1 MIHFDRCL
9 LPISSLR
16 WGNHMSGEQAEH
28 NVHAIREF
36 LLSQVVDLLG
46 VPRDSVDRSAPLHR
60 YGMDSLKS
68 MRLVTALAEF
78 LARPVPATLLWD
90 HPTLEDLS
98 VALARGLQDEGHT
111 SVATTPRRAANAAPP
126 EPLALVGIGC
136 RLPGAADPAAF
147 WRLLVNR
154 DDAVRPVPQRRR
166 DLLGGTEIDDSSFR
180 WGGFLDDV
188 DLFDPLFF
196 GISPREA
203 RVIDPQ
209 QRLVL
214 ELAWEALED
223 AGIAPGNL
231 AGSDTGVFV
240 GASWSDY
247 SALAHQAAPHLEI
260 GPHVATG
267 MHDSIIANRVSY
279 ALGLQGPSLAVD
291 TACSSSLVAVHL
303 ACQSLWSGESDLALA
318 GGVTLN
324 LFGPHYLAMNEIGA
338 LSPDGRCKAFDAR
351 ADGMVRGEGAAL
363 VVVAPLRVALERGLP
378 VYCLIRGSAVNND
391 GLSNGLTAPNP
402 GAQEALLRSAYQRAG
417 LSPWLVDYVECHGT
431 GTPLGD
437 PIEAKAL
444 GAVLGRD
451 REPGDEL
458 RIGSV
463 KTNIGHLEPAA
474 GIAGL
479 AKVALAIRN
488 GVLPASLHYNRP
500 NPQVPF
506 AEGHLR
512 VQDATT
518 TWHRRSKLRRAGVS
532 AFGFG
537 GTNCHLVAEELP
549 QPEAALL
556 LLAADSEQDLAN
568 QVAVLR
574 ATLADGQTDLAMACR
589 QALDTLG
596 AGRFRLS
603 AAARTTT
610 ELRAQLDAYASG
622 QSWPGLSTGNDAV
635 RRPRVA
641 FLCSGTGSQWF
652 GMCRQLLASMPA
664 FRRSLVRAAER
675 IEHVLGFSVLDRL
688 FDDEPRA
695 RLDDMEVVQPM
706 LFCVQVALA
715 DAWRSLGVEPD
726 LVIGQSVGEFA
737 AAHLAGALSLE
748 DAALVAATHARHVQ
762 RLAVGQGH
770 SLVVAAAPDTVAGQL
785 AAVEGSLTLAG
796 RLGPASTLVSG
807 DPTAI
812 SALTDR
818 FAEANIACH
827 RVRMGYAAHSPLM
840 DPVLS
845 PLRSEI
851 NGIVPRPAQLTMIST
866 VTGKEVDG
874 ESLGPDYWLN
884 NVRQESRLTAALDT
898 MAAYDIDVV
907 VELSPHPVLLKGVR
921 ESLDGER
928 KRPTRCLAS
937 LQRGTDDAWS
947 MLASLGDLHT
957 AGQEV
962 AAGSFLYAPRGR
974 HAEPRVAI
982 SPAIA
987 QAAETP
993 LSLLPIT
1000 AHSAEAL
1007 RDTCRGLS
1015 NQVERDPTLW
1025 VPDLAYTLATRRT
1038 PHSHRLALV
1047 VCDRNDL
1054 LDRLAQI
1061 TAGKSCPGTVAGTVA
1076 GGGARRIA
1084 FVFSGAGTHWIGM
1097 GRALMSQHAGFR
1109 ASMHE
1114 CDAVFRELVGWSVIE
1129 EISLPAERSRLDEF
1143 EIQQPVLFTLQ
1154 VSLARLWMELGV
1166 KPEAFVGHS
1175 LGEVAA
1181 ACVAG
1186 GLSLRDAARVAVA
1199 RSDLM
1204 QNHAAQGAM
1213 TAVEAGPKELAPFL
1227 VPYGG
1232 RVVIAAINS
1241 PTSSTVSGPS
1251 EEIRALETVLGRAGI
1266 SSRTL
1271 RIDRAAHG
1279 PDMDPLLAPLREAL
1293 TDIEPQVFQ
1302 ARLHSTAL
1310 DGVIDPVVDAD
1321 YWAQNLR
1328 NQVRFAPTVA
1338 ALASTG
1344 VDTFIEIGPHV
1355 TLRGAIEEATQAQE
1369 FPVVVIDSM
1378 RRGQDDNHTLLDGAA
1393 SLFVCGVSL
1402 SFEALFSSNAQVV
1415 ETPLVSWQR
1424 NPYWLDG
1431 VPDHQP
1437 HPPVAPAAAVVAARP
1452 AGAPNESVAAP
1463 TAEAAIVA
1471 EIAEVLGISVDIL
1484 AQDARLQDFGLDS
1497 MLAIRLSSKVN
1508 ARFGCHVSLVEFLK
1522 NWTVGELTA
1531 RIVELAGS
1539 GASTAGADH
1548 ARPQHVPIADELS
1561 DADAEELLDEL
1572 AERGL
1577 LDPASPQAVAVQP
1590 REELRAVLESTRS
1603 FTLAPAAHGQAAIW
1617 FMQQLS
1623 LEGAAYNLM
1632 FGARVFSSIDEGALR
1647 QAAAAV
1653 VDRHPALRTAFV
1665 EAGGRPYQLIKT
1677 DPGYEFET
1685 VDGTGLDDVA
1695 LTDLLAEY
1703 GHRPLDLDNGPL
1715 LRLVLVNRGE
1725 ADNCLLLVIH
1735 HVAAD
1740 AASVDIVVRDLR
1752 TFYGEAQHGELLPQ
1766 QPEKPYTEF
1775 VEWERD
1781 WLGSPAAETA
1791 LRWWSHQ
1798 LAQPPAN
1805 LDLPSLPAPDEAADH
1820 RSPIVR
1826 DGVVSYVGEDATFRW
1841 DATDARRLKD
1851 FAVRAGVSI
1860 STLVMAGFFATLG
1873 RVTGESDIILGTAVA
1888 QRGDTW
1894 RDSAVGYYLN
1904 TLPVRARPRPDI
1916 TFDVLLREVHNFA
1929 LGMLEH
1935 MNYPLDLLIS
1945 TLKPPREKGRTPLFD
1960 IAINWLS
1967 GNAFTYVNTLFHG
1980 IGGAAWP
1987 AGPLPLVPLPLRR
2000 HIAKFDLEITMADIA
2015 DEVVGQVQFKPA
2027 VLERETV
2034 TTLLEYFHQLLMQ
2047 AIDRPEVPLSDLV
2060 LGACGEQATL

>member
-1 MIHFDRCL
+1 
-9 LPISSLR
+9 
-16 WGNHMSGEQAEH
+16 MSGEQAEH

-60 YGMDSLKS
+60 YGLDSLKS
-68 MRLVTALAEF
+68 MRLVNALAEF
-78 LARPVPATLLWD
+78 LGRPVPVTLPWD

-98 VALARGLQDEGHT
+98 VALARGLQDEGHA
-111 SVATTPRRAANAAPP
+111 SVANTQHRAANAAAP

-154 DDAVRPVPQRRR
+154 NDAVRPVPQRRR
-166 DLLGGTEIDDSSFR
+166 DLLGGTEIDDASFR

-223 AGIAPGNL
+223 AGIAPGTL
-231 AGSDTGVFV
+231 TGSDTGVFV
-240 GASWSDY
+240 GSSWSDY

-363 VVVAPLRVALERGLP
+363 VVVTPLRLALERGLP

-488 GVLPASLHYNRP
+488 GVLPASLHYSRP

-506 AEGHLR
+506 AEGSLR

-518 TWHRRSKLRRAGVS
+518 TWQRRSTLRRAGVS

-549 QPEAALL
+549 QSEAALL
-556 LLAADSEQDLAN
+556 LLAADSEQDLAD

-574 ATLADGQTDLAMACR
+574 ASLADDQIDLATACR

-603 AAARTTT
+603 AAARTTA

-675 IEHVLGFSVLDRL
+675 IEQVLGVSVLDRL

-706 LFCVQVALA
+706 LFCIQVALA

-748 DAALVAATHARHVQ
+748 DAALVAATHARLVQ
-762 RLAVGQGH
+762 RSAVGQGD
-770 SLVVAAAPDTVAGQL
+770 SLVVAAAPDVVAGEL
-785 AAVEGSLTLAG
+785 AADEGSLTLAG

-807 DPTAI
+807 DAAAI

-818 FAEANIACH
+818 LAAANIVSH

-840 DPVLS
+840 DPVLR

-851 NGIVPRPAQLTMIST
+851 DGIVARPAHLTMIST

-898 MAAYDIDVV
+898 MAAYDVDVV

-962 AAGSFLYAPRGR
+962 AAGPFLYAPRGR

-982 SPAIA
+982 GPEVA

-1000 AHSAEAL
+1000 AHSAAAL

-1015 NQVERDPTLW
+1015 NHVERDPTLW

-1038 PHSHRLALV
+1038 PLSHRLALV
-1047 VCDRNDL
+1047 VHGRDDL

-1061 TAGKSCPGTVAGTVA
+1061 AAGNPGPGTVEGTVA

-1084 FVFSGAGTHWIGM
+1084 FVFSGAGTHWAGM
-1097 GRALMSQHAGFR
+1097 GRALMDQHAGFR

-1114 CDAVFRELVGWSVIE
+1114 CDAVLRELVGWSVIE
-1129 EISLPAERSRLDEF
+1129 ELSLPAEQSRLDEF
-1143 EIQQPVLFTLQ
+1143 DVQQPVLFTLQ

-1166 KPEAFVGHS
+1166 KPEVFVGHS

-1181 ACVAG
+1181 VCVAG
-1186 GLSLRDAARVAVA
+1186 GLSLRDAARVVVA

-1204 QNHAAQGAM
+1204 QHHAGQGAM
-1213 TAVEAGPKELAPFL
+1213 TAVEAGPEEVAPFL

-1232 RVVIAAINS
+1232 RVAIAAVNS
-1241 PTSSTVSGPS
+1241 PISSTVSGPS
-1251 EEIRALETVLGRAGI
+1251 EEVRAVEAALSRAGI

-1279 PDMDPLLAPLREAL
+1279 PAMDPLLAPLREAL
-1293 TDIEPQVFQ
+1293 ADIEPRVFQ

-1344 VDTFIEIGPHV
+1344 VDTFIEISPHMA
-1355 TLRGAIEEATQAQE
+1355 LRVAIEEITQAQE
-1369 FPVVVIDSM
+1369 SPVLVIDSM
-1378 RRGQDDNHTLLDGAA
+1378 RRGQDDNRVLLDAAA
-1393 SLFVCGVSL
+1393 SLFVRGVPLSL
-1402 SFEALFSSNAQVV
+1402 AALFSSSAQVV

-1431 VPDHQP
+1431 VPDHPP
-1437 HPPVAPAAAVVAARP
+1437 HPPVVPAAVAVAAQPTR
-1452 AGAPNESVAAP
+1452 APDESTTAP
-1463 TAEAAIVA
+1463 TA
-1471 EIAEVLGISVDIL
+1471 EIAEVAIVSEIAEVLDISVDTI

-1508 ARFGCHVSLVEFLK
+1508 ARFGCHVSVVEFLK
-1522 NWTVGELTA
+1522 NRTVGELTA
-1531 RIVELAGS
+1531 RIAALVGA
-1539 GASTAGADH
+1539 GASTVGEEH
-1548 ARPQHVPIADELS
+1548 ARPRHVAIADELS

-1577 LDPASPQAVAVQP
+1577 LEPASPQAVAVQP
-1590 REELRAVLESTRS
+1590 REELRAVLENTRS
-1603 FTLAPAAHGQAAIW
+1603 FALAPAAHGQAAIW

-1623 LEGAAYNLM
+1623 LDGAAYNLM
-1632 FGARVFSSIDEGALR
+1632 FGARVFSSIDEDALR
-1647 QAAAAV
+1647 QAVAAV
-1653 VDRHPALRTAFV
+1653 VERHPVLRTAFV
-1665 EAGGRPYQLIKT
+1665 EAGGRPYQLIKA
-1677 DPGYEFET
+1677 DPGYEFDT
-1685 VDGTGLDDVA
+1685 VDGTGLDDAA
-1695 LTDLLAEY
+1695 LTDLFAEY
-1703 GHRPLDLDNGPL
+1703 GHRSFDLDNGPL

-1725 ADNCLLLVIH
+1725 ADHGLLLVIH

-1740 AASVDIVVRDLR
+1740 AASVDTVVRDLR
-1752 TFYGEAQHGELLPQ
+1752 VFYGEAQRGELLPQ
-1766 QPEKPYTEF
+1766 GPEKPYTEF
-1775 VEWERD
+1775 VEWERE

-1791 LRWWSHQ
+1791 LRWWSDQ
-1798 LAQPPAN
+1798 LAQPPTN
-1805 LDLPSLPAPDEAADH
+1805 LDLPVLPTPDAAADQ

-1826 DGVVSYVGEDATFRW
+1826 DGAVSYVGEDATFRW

-1851 FAVRAGVSI
+1851 FAARAGVSV
-1860 STLVMAGFFATLG
+1860 STLVTAAFFATLG

-1894 RDSAVGYYLN
+1894 RESAVGYYLN
-1904 TLPVRARPRPDI
+1904 TVPVRARPRPDI
-1916 TFDVLLREVHNFA
+1916 TFDALLGEVHNFA

-2015 DEVVGQVQFKPA
+2015 DEVVGQVQFKSA

-2034 TTLLEYFHQLLMQ
+2034 TTLLEYFHRLLMQ
-2047 AIDRPEVPLSDLV
+2047 AIDRPNVPLSDLV
-2060 LGACGEQATL
+2060 LDASGEQATS

>member
-1 MIHFDRCL
+1 
-9 LPISSLR
+9 
-16 WGNHMSGEQAEH
+16 MSGERAPH
-28 NVHAIREF
+28 NVHMIREF
-36 LLSQVVDLLG
+36 LLSQVGDLLG
-46 VPRDSVDRSAPLHR
+46 VPRDSVDRSVPLHR
-60 YGMDSLKS
+60 YGLDSLKS
-68 MRLVTALAEF
+68 MRLVTALAQF
-78 LARPVPATLLWD
+78 LDRPVPITLPWD

-98 VALARGLQDEGHT
+98 VALARGLQNDDHT
-111 SVATTPRRAANAAPP
+111 SVATTQHRAANAAPR

-136 RLPGAADPAAF
+136 RLPGAEDPAAF
-147 WRLLVNR
+147 WRLLVDRN
-154 DDAVRPVPQRRR
+154 DAVRPVPPRRR
-166 DLLGGTEIDDSSFR
+166 DLLGGAEIDDTSFR

-223 AGIAPGNL
+223 AGIAPGSL
-231 AGSDTGVFV
+231 AGSDAGVFV

-279 ALGLQGPSLAVD
+279 ALGLQGPSMAVD

-363 VVVAPLRVALERGLP
+363 VVVTPLRVALERGLP

-402 GAQEALLRSAYQRAG
+402 SAQEALLRSAYQRAE

-437 PIEAKAL
+437 PIETKAL

-488 GVLPASLHYNRP
+488 GVLPASLHYSRP

-518 TWHRRSKLRRAGVS
+518 TWQRRSKLRRAGVS

-556 LLAADSEQDLAN
+556 LLAGDSEQDLAN
-568 QVAVLR
+568 QVAELR
-574 ATLADGQTDLAMACR
+574 AALADDQIDLATACR
-589 QALDTLG
+589 QALDMRGT
-596 AGRFRLS
+596 GRHRLS
-603 AAARTTT
+603 AAASTTA
-610 ELRAQLDAYASG
+610 ELRTQLDAYANG
-622 QSWPGLSTGNDAV
+622 RSWPGLATGNDAA

-641 FLCSGTGSQWF
+641 FLFSGTGSQWF

-675 IEHVLGFSVLDRL
+675 IEKVLGISVLDRL

-695 RLDDMEVVQPM
+695 RFDDMEVVQPM
-706 LFCVQVALA
+706 LFCIQVALA

-748 DAALVAATHARHVQ
+748 DAALVAATHARLVQ

-770 SLVVAAAPDTVAGQL
+770 SLVVGAAPDVVAGQL
-785 AAVEGSLTLAG
+785 AAVDGPLTLAG

-807 DPTAI
+807 DTTAI
-812 SALTDR
+812 STLHDR
-818 FAEANIACH
+818 LAEADIASH

-840 DPVLS
+840 DPVLK

-851 NGIVPRPAQLTMIST
+851 DGIVARPAKLTMIST

-884 NVRQESRLTAALDT
+884 NVRQESQLTAALDT
-898 MAAYDIDVV
+898 MAAYDIDAV

-921 ESLDGER
+921 ESLDGKR
-928 KRPTRCLAS
+928 KCPTKSLAS

-947 MLASLGDLHT
+947 MLASLGDLYV

-962 AAGSFLYAPRGR
+962 AAGSFLYASRGR
-974 HAEPRVAI
+974 HSEPRVGFGA
-982 SPAIA
+982 AVT
-987 QAAETP
+987 QAEEP
-993 LSLLPIT
+993 LSLLPIA

-1007 RDTCRGLS
+1007 RDTCRSLS
-1015 NQVERDPTLW
+1015 NHVERDRTLW
-1025 VPDLAYTLATRRT
+1025 VSDLAYTLATRRT
-1038 PHSHRLALV
+1038 PLSHRLALV
-1047 VCDRNDL
+1047 VRGRDDL
-1054 LDRLAQI
+1054 LDQLAQI
-1061 TAGKSCPGTVAGTVA
+1061 TAGTPRPGTVDGVVT
-1076 GGGARRIA
+1076 GGSARRIA
-1084 FVFSGAGTHWIGM
+1084 FVFSGTGTQWAGM
-1097 GRALMSQHAGFR
+1097 GRAWMDQHAVFR
-1109 ASMHE
+1109 TSMHE

-1129 EISLPAERSRLDEF
+1129 ALSLPAERSRLNEM

-1154 VSLARLWMELGV
+1154 VSLARLWLELGV

-1181 ACVAG
+1181 AHVAG
-1186 GLSLRDAARVAVA
+1186 GLSLRDAARVVVV
-1199 RSDLM
+1199 RSDLL
-1204 QNHAAQGAM
+1204 QHRAAQAAA
-1213 TAVEAGPKELAPFL
+1213 TAVEAGEDEVAPFL
-1227 VPYGG
+1227 VRYGG
-1232 RVVIAAINS
+1232 RAAIAAVNS
-1241 PTSSTVSGPS
+1241 PTSSTVSGHYK
-1251 EEIRALETVLGRAGI
+1251 EVHALETALGRAGI

-1271 RIDRAAHG
+1271 RINRAVHS
-1279 PDMDPLLAPLREAL
+1279 PDMDPLLAPLRSAL
-1293 TDIEPQVFQ
+1293 ADIEPRVFQ

-1321 YWAQNLR
+1321 YWAHNLR

-1338 ALASTG
+1338 ALANTG
-1344 VDTFIEIGPHV
+1344 IDTFIEIGPQV
-1355 TLRGAIEEATQAQE
+1355 TLRGAIEEIAQAQGS
-1369 FPVVVIDSM
+1369 PAVVVDSM
-1378 RRGQDDNHTLLDGAA
+1378 RRGQDDSRVLFESAA
-1393 SLFVCGVSL
+1393 SLFVRGVPLSL
-1402 SFEALFSSNAQVV
+1402 EALFPSNAQVV
-1415 ETPLVSWQR
+1415 ETPLVSWQKDS
-1424 NPYWLDG
+1424 YWLDD
-1431 VPDHQP
+1431 VSDRRPYSP
-1437 HPPVAPAAAVVAARP
+1437 TVNAAAADAARP
-1452 AGAPNESVAAP
+1452 TRALNESNDTP
-1463 TAEAAIVA
+1463 TAEAAITA
-1471 EIAEVLGISVDIL
+1471 EIAEVLGMSVDSL
-1484 AQDARLQDFGLDS
+1484 AEDARLQDFGLDS
-1497 MLAIRLSSKVN
+1497 MLAIRLSSKMG
-1508 ARFGCHVSLVEFLK
+1508 ARFGCRVSLVEFFK
-1522 NWTVGELTA
+1522 NRTVGELVVRIAELVGAGVSTA
-1531 RIVELAGS
+1531 RDDNAGPRHI
-1539 GASTAGADH
+1539 A
-1548 ARPQHVPIADELS
+1548 IADEIS
-1561 DADAEELLDEL
+1561 DSDAEELLDEL
-1572 AERGL
+1572 AGRGL
-1577 LDPASPQAVAVQP
+1577 LDPVSPKTLAAQP
-1590 REELRAVLESTRS
+1590 REELRTVLESTRS
-1603 FTLAPAAHGQAAIW
+1603 FALAPAAHGQAAIW

-1623 LEGAAYNLM
+1623 LDGAAYNLM
-1632 FGARVFSSIDEGALR
+1632 FGARVSSSVDEDALR

-1653 VDRHPALRTAFV
+1653 VERHPALRTAFV
-1665 EAGGRPYQLIKT
+1665 EAGGRPYQLIKA
-1677 DPGYEFET
+1677 DPGYEFDT
-1685 VDGTGLDDVA
+1685 VDGVGLDDEG
-1695 LTDLLAEY
+1695 LTDLFSEY
-1703 GHRPLDLDNGPL
+1703 GHRPFDLDDGPL

-1725 ADNCLLLVIH
+1725 VDDCLLLVIH

-1752 TFYGEAQHGELLPQ
+1752 DFYGEAQRGVLLPQ
-1766 QPEKPYTEF
+1766 IPEKPYTEF
-1775 VEWERD
+1775 VEWERE
-1781 WLGSPAAETA
+1781 WLASPAAEAA
-1791 LRWWSHQ
+1791 LRWWSSR
-1798 LAQPPAN
+1798 LAQPPVN
-1805 LDLPSLPAPDEAADH
+1805 LDIPSLPAPEAASYD
-1820 RSPIVR
+1820 RSPFVR
-1826 DGVVSYVGEDATFRW
+1826 DGAVSYVGEDATFRW
-1841 DATDARRLKD
+1841 DAPDARKLKD
-1851 FAVRAGVSI
+1851 FAMRAGVSV
-1860 STLVMAGFFATLG
+1860 STLVMTGFFATLG
-1873 RVTGESDIILGTAVA
+1873 RVTGENDIILGTAVA

-1894 RDSAVGYYLN
+1894 HESAVGYYLN
-1904 TLPVRARPRPDI
+1904 TVPVRARPRPDV
-1916 TFDVLLREVHNFA
+1916 TFDELLGEVHNFA

-1945 TLKPPREKGRTPLFD
+1945 ALQPPREKGRTPLFD

-1967 GNAFTYVNTLFHG
+1967 SSAFTYVTALFHG
-1980 IGGAAWP
+1980 TGEAALP

-2000 HIAKFDLEITMADIA
+2000 NIAKFDLEITMADIG
-2015 DEVVGQVQFKPA
+2015 DEVVGQVQFKSP
-2027 VLERETV
+2027 VLERGTV
-2034 TTLLEYFHQLLMQ
+2034 TTLLDYFHRLLLQ
-2047 AIDRPEVPLSDLV
+2047 AIDRPNVPLGDLV
-2060 LGACGEQATL
+2060 LGTSGEQVAS